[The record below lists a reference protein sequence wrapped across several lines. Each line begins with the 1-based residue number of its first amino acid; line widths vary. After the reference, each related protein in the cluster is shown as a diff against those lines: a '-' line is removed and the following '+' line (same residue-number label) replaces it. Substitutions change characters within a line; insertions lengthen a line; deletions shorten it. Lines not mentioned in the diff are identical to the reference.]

1 MLPTSPAPF
10 PPGKLLIP
18 VLHLIWPPGG
28 GDDDAAVAAH
38 ALSQARLAASCG
50 ADGFALCPA
59 AARLP
64 LSAKLAAAAAV
75 ASAFPAL
82 PLTINFMCG
91 VGEALDSVPPYCH
104 LWTDKGVDS
113 RGLAADV
120 RSALA
125 ARPLAA
131 RRAERG
137 WRGVWLAG
145 FFHKGGQRDFSL
157 DDGALARLA
166 AAVAEVS
173 ELPITSGGG
182 TGVAPV
188 PEELA
193 RLRRAL
199 AAAAA
204 PAPAPR
210 LASASGTTLENV
222 GALLPAVDV
231 FFVATGIERATT
243 DPGVLDFYRS
253 AGLPLA
259 AAVDVGFLDA
269 EKTRALAD
277 AIHSFGGAP
286 LSGGGPA
293 AEDE

>member
-1 MLPTSPAPF
+1 MLPASPAPF

-18 VLHLIWPPGG
+18 VLHLIRPPGG
-28 GDDDAAVAAH
+28 GDDAVAAH

-50 ADGFALCPA
+50 ADGFALCPSDV
-59 AARLP
+59 LP
-64 LSAKLAAAAAV
+64 LSATLAAAAAV
-75 ASAFPAL
+75 ASAFPVL

-120 RSALA
+120 RGALA

-173 ELPITSGGG
+173 ELPITSGAG
-182 TGVAPV
+182 TGAAPV

-193 RLRRAL
+193 RLRGAL

-210 LASASGTTLENV
+210 LANASGTTLENV
-222 GALLPAVDV
+222 AAALPAVDV
-231 FFVATGIERATT
+231 FFVASGVERATA

-253 AGLPLA
+253 AGMPLA

-269 EKTRALAD
+269 GKTRALAD
-277 AIHSFGGAP
+277 AIHAFSGAP
-286 LSGGGPA
+286 
-293 AEDE
+293 